1 MQWYQS
7 RAHGSLA
14 HNLKATMWKV
24 ILVTGGNK
32 GIGLAIVEALLQEVE
47 NSVVLLGSRDA
58 VRGQEAADGV
68 VAKLGKQFQPRLQPV
83 LIDVTSQESVDKAA
97 AVVKK
102 DHGKIYGVID
112 NAGGSFSG
120 LRATID
126 LNPYGALRVC
136 EAFAP
141 LIEDGGRIVQVSSAA
156 GPSFVGKCT
165 LEMQKFCIDPNVTW
179 KEVEEKLIKPFL
191 HIVEN
196 EPAEKKSSLLLAAGL
211 GERSEGNWGE
221 YGLAKAAVNCYSL
234 ELARRLPKITVSSCT
249 PGYIATDLTKNFL
262 GGKTA
267 KEAGMKTPAE
277 GARCPVYLMT
287 EKLSWPS
294 GWFFGSDCV
303 RSPLHKYRSPGAPAY
318 AGEFP

>member
-1 MQWYQS
+1 M
-7 RAHGSLA
+7 GSLA

-47 NSVVLLGSRDA
+47 NSIVLLGSRDA
-58 VRGQEAADGV
+58 VRGQQAVDEA
-68 VAKLGKQFQPRLQPV
+68 
-83 LIDVTSQESVDKAA
+83 AA
-97 AVVKK
+97 AVKR
-102 DHGKIYGVID
+102 DHGKIFGVIN
-112 NAGGSFSG
+112 NAGGSFTG

-126 LNPYGALRVC
+126 LNSYGVLRVC

-156 GPSFVGKCT
+156 GPSFVGKCS
-165 LEMQKFCIDPNVTW
+165 LEMQKFCIDPDVTW
-179 KEVEEKLIKPFL
+179 KEGEEKLIKPFL

-196 EPAEKKSSLLLAAGL
+196 EPADKKSGLLLAAGL
-211 GERSEGNWGE
+211 GERSEGSWGE

-277 GARCPVYLMT
+277 GALCPVYLMT

-318 AGEFP
+318 VGEFP

>member
-1 MQWYQS
+1 
-7 RAHGSLA
+7 
-14 HNLKATMWKV
+14 MWKV

-58 VRGQEAADGV
+58 VRGQQAVDGV
-68 VAKLGKQFQPRLQPV
+68 VSKLGKQFQPRIKAV
-83 LIDVTSQESVDKAA
+83 LIDVTSQDSVDKAA
-97 AVVKK
+97 AAVKR
-102 DHGKIYGVID
+102 DHGNIYGVIN
-112 NAGGSFSG
+112 NAGGSFIG
-120 LRATID
+120 PVRATID
-126 LNPYGALRVC
+126 LNSYGVLRVC

-156 GPSFVGKCT
+156 GPSFVGKCS
-165 LEMQKFCIDPNVTW
+165 LEMQKFCVDPNVTW

-196 EPAEKKSSLLLAAGL
+196 EPTEKKSGLLLAAGL
-211 GERSEGNWGE
+211 GERSEGSWGE

-249 PGYIATDLTKNFL
+249 PGYIATDLTKGFL
-262 GGKTA
+262 NGKTA

>member
-1 MQWYQS
+1 
-7 RAHGSLA
+7 
-14 HNLKATMWKV
+14 MWKV

-58 VRGQEAADGV
+58 VRGQQAVDGV
-68 VAKLGKQFQPRLQPV
+68 VSKLGKQFQPRIKAV
-83 LIDVTSQESVDKAA
+83 LIDVTSQDSVDKAA
-97 AVVKK
+97 AAVKR
-102 DHGKIYGVID
+102 DHGNIYGVIN
-112 NAGGSFSG
+112 NAGGSFIG
-120 LRATID
+120 PVRATID
-126 LNPYGALRVC
+126 LNSYGVLRVC

-156 GPSFVGKCT
+156 GPSFVGKCS
-165 LEMQKFCIDPNVTW
+165 LEMQKFCVDPNVTW

-196 EPAEKKSSLLLAAGL
+196 EPTEKKSGLLLAAGL
-211 GERSEGNWGE
+211 GERSEGSWGE

-249 PGYIATDLTKNFL
+249 PGYIATDLTKGFL
-262 GGKTA
+262 NGKTA

-318 AGEFP
+318 AGEIP

>member
-1 MQWYQS
+1 
-7 RAHGSLA
+7 
-14 HNLKATMWKV
+14 MWKV

-58 VRGQEAADGV
+58 VRGQQAVDGV
-68 VAKLGKQFQPRLQPV
+68 VSKLGKQFQPRLKAV
-83 LIDVTSQESVDKAA
+83 LIDVTSQDSVDKAA
-97 AVVKK
+97 ATIKR
-102 DHGKIYGVID
+102 DHGNIYGVIN
-112 NAGGSFSG
+112 NAGGSFIG
-120 LRATID
+120 PVRATID
-126 LNPYGALRVC
+126 LNSYGVLRVC

-156 GPSFVGKCT
+156 GPSFVGKCS
-165 LEMQKFCIDPNVTW
+165 LEMQKFCVDPDVTW

-196 EPAEKKSSLLLAAGL
+196 EAAEKKPGLLLAAGL
-211 GERSEGNWGE
+211 GERSEGSWGE

-249 PGYIATDLTKNFL
+249 PGYIATDLTKDYL
-262 GGKTA
+262 TKAGKTA

-318 AGEFP
+318 AGEIP

>member
-1 MQWYQS
+1 
-7 RAHGSLA
+7 
-14 HNLKATMWKV
+14 MWKV

-58 VRGQEAADGV
+58 VRGQQAVDGV
-68 VAKLGKQFQPRLQPV
+68 VSKLGKQFQPRIKAV

-97 AVVKK
+97 AAVKR
-102 DHGKIYGVID
+102 DHGNIYGVIN
-112 NAGGSFSG
+112 NAGGSFTG

-126 LNPYGALRVC
+126 LNSYGVLRVC

-156 GPSFVGKCT
+156 GPSFVGKCS
-165 LEMQKFCIDPNVTW
+165 LEVQKFCIDPDVTW

-196 EPAEKKSSLLLAAGL
+196 EPAEKKSGLLLAAGL
-211 GERSEGNWGE
+211 GERSEGSWGE

-249 PGYIATDLTKNFL
+249 PGYIATDLTKDYL
-262 GGKTA
+262 TKAGKTA

>member
-1 MQWYQS
+1 M
-7 RAHGSLA
+7 GSLEEDQ
-14 HNLKATMWKV
+14 HCTMRKV

-58 VRGQEAADGV
+58 VRGQEAVDGV

-97 AVVKK
+97 AAVKK
-102 DHGKIYGVID
+102 DHGKIYGVIN
-112 NAGGSFSG
+112 NAGGSFTG

-126 LNPYGALRVC
+126 LNSYGVLRVC

-165 LEMQKFCIDPNVTW
+165 LEMQKFCIDPEVTW

-196 EPAEKKSSLLLAAGL
+196 EPAEKKSGLLLAAGL
-211 GERSEGNWGE
+211 GERSEGSWGE
-221 YGLAKAAVNCYSL
+221 Y
-234 ELARRLPKITVSSCT
+234 
-249 PGYIATDLTKNFL
+249 

-294 GWFFGSDCV
+294 GWFFGSDCI
-303 RSPLHKYRSPGAPAY
+303 RSPLHKYRSP
-318 AGEFP
+318 